1 MLFVRKF
8 LKSFQCVGNRD
19 FDWSEICCCHE
30 NFITCHECNIVIL
43 LFVKLKGSAMIL
55 LSKLPVDGTRNG
67 NDATQ
72 SACKPKQL
80 WPSDCPP
87 ILKRTLCCF
96 MASSLQ
102 PDDAPTTLYL
112 ASTTWMETPMHF
124 ELPSNR
130 TLEFSGS
137 RTVAVKSCGAEKRSF
152 TVVLAVAADGAK
164 VPPKVIFKGVRT
176 PRDLVVPHPLRVSFH
191 KKGWMDEQGIREW
204 IRQSLPR
211 AERSLLVW
219 DSFRAHLTDSVKDD
233 LKQRNIDV
241 AVIPGGLTPVVQ
253 PLDKCLNKPFK
264 DNVRRKYLAW
274 MTSGPFEFTPA
285 GKKKAPSRNLV
296 LRWIKEAWAEI
307 PEEMVVKSF
316 KTCGISNALDGTED
330 DVVYSEETPE
340 VDDEDIE
347 ENEFDTDSE
356 NETDGE

>member
-1 MLFVRKF
+1 M
-8 LKSFQCVGNRD
+8 GNRD
-19 FDWSEICCCHE
+19 FDWSEICCCHD

-43 LFVKLKGSAMIL
+43 FFVKLKGSAMIL

-87 ILKRTLCCF
+87 ILKRTLCGF

-274 MTSGPFEFTPA
+274 MTLGPFEFTPA

-307 PEEMVVKSF
+307 PQEMVVKSF

-330 DVVYSEETPE
+330 DVVYSEEIPE

-347 ENEFDTDSE
+347 ENEFETDSE